1 MFAGVGDARQWYAQ
15 AAFRGHSAAAFNLFF
30 IHANRGNDDKKD
42 RALAKH
48 WLDEAVKLGEP
59 AAVNVRARKAGLS
72 VSAFLAENARL
83 WGDDAALVE
92 RRTRVLLAENG
103 IDADEVPPSPGDVW
117 PPALAPTPAPRP
129 RTVASSDAG
138 AAAVVGQKGGA
149 VRGLPGAAAAPRS
162 AWQIGDVLIDS
173 LTLV

>member
-1 MFAGVGDARQWYAQ
+1 MSVSGDPSRATQPHARQWYAQ

-72 VSAFLAENARL
+72 VSAFLAENRKL

-92 RRTRVLLAENG
+92 SRTRVLLEENG

-138 AAAVVGQKGGA
+138 AAATSSDKKAGPFAGFRKRFGGGGA
-149 VRGLPGAAAAPRS
+149 KGEEL
-162 AWQIGDVLIDS
+162 
-173 LTLV
+173 